1 MNLNQ
6 SKRQKLSPH
15 LKQKFE
21 IQVLALHY
29 TLSLDAMRETAI
41 IFHISEPPFISRSW
55 SMYLFTD

>member
-29 TLSLDAMRETAI
+29 TLPLDAMTEMAI
-41 IFHISEPPFISRSW
+41 IFHISEPPFISRS
-55 SMYLFTD
+55 